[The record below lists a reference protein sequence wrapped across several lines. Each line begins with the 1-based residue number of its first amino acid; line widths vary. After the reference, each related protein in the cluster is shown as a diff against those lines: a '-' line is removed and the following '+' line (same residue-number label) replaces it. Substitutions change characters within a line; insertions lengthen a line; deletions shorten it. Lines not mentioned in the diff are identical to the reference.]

1 MNTTSQEA
9 APTDSGYVMDKRLG
23 AIAML
28 ISATGMGLVGTFSRG
43 ATNGLIPDDKAV
55 IGSFLA
61 SGRMLTGLLGFTIL
75 LLLTRKVGLFRR
87 TRLSFAIVMGGIS
100 IGLSLGSYISSTLL
114 TSIANAV
121 FLIYTGPLF
130 CTILARIF
138 RKEKIS
144 PLNGMFLFIVFV
156 GMLMTI
162 GIIDFQDG
170 AFKFGLDLSG
180 ATPEF
185 PKKTLGD
192 LLGLLSGVFYGMA
205 LFFNGYRKDVDSIVR
220 GVWNFVWASV
230 AALAMAVVLKPWHG
244 VSTFT
249 RSNWTWAVFLFIVC
263 GLVALGFL
271 VVAGRNLPA
280 VEMSTISYWECPV
293 AIVCGLV
300 LFGETLTPIGM
311 IGGLLIVG
319 GGFAPII
326 LDALARS
333 REKARGG
340 IAAVPEPS

>member
-1 MNTTSQEA
+1 MNDTSTTPDLKA
-9 APTDSGYVMDKRLG
+9 AGSTYVMDKRLG

-61 SGRMLTGLLGFTIL
+61 SGRMLTGLAGFTVL
-75 LLLTRKVGLFRR
+75 LLVTGRTALFRA
-87 TRLSFAIVMGGIS
+87 TRLSPAIIMGGIS
-100 IGLSLGSYISSTLL
+100 IGLSLGCYITSTLL
-114 TSIANAV
+114 TTIANAV

-138 RKEKIS
+138 RKERIS
-144 PLNGMFLFIVFV
+144 RLNGLFLLIVFV

-162 GIIDFQDG
+162 GIIDYKDG
-170 AFKFGLDLSG
+170 ALSFGLDLSV
-180 ATPEF
+180 TSTEY
-185 PKKTLGD
+185 PKKALGD
-192 LLGLLSGVFYGMA
+192 LLGLLSGLFYGMA

-230 AALAMAVVLKPWHG
+230 AALSMALVLRPWHG
-244 VSTFT
+244 VSAFT
-249 RSNWTWAVFLFIVC
+249 GSNWGSAGLLFVFS

-293 AIVCGLV
+293 AIICGL
-300 LFGETLTPIGM
+300 LIFHEQLTPIGM
-311 IGGLLIVG
+311 IGGTLIVG

-326 LDALARS
+326 VDALARAGKRS
-333 REKARGG
+333 VAT
-340 IAAVPEPS
+340 A

>member
-1 MNTTSQEA
+1 MNDTSTTPDLKA
-9 APTDSGYVMDKRLG
+9 AGSTYVMDKRLG

-61 SGRMLTGLLGFTIL
+61 SGRMLTGLAGFTVL
-75 LLLTRKVGLFRR
+75 LLVTGRTALFRA
-87 TRLSFAIVMGGIS
+87 TRLSPAIIMGGIS
-100 IGLSLGSYISSTLL
+100 IGLSLGCYISSTLL
-114 TSIANAV
+114 TTIANAV

-138 RKEKIS
+138 RKERIS
-144 PLNGMFLFIVFV
+144 RLNGLFLLIVFV

-162 GIIDFQDG
+162 GIIDYKDG
-170 AFKFGLDLSG
+170 ALSFGLDLSV
-180 ATPEF
+180 TSTEY
-185 PKKTLGD
+185 PKKALGD
-192 LLGLLSGVFYGMA
+192 LLGLLSGLFYGMA

-230 AALAMAVVLKPWHG
+230 AALSMALVLRPWHG
-244 VSTFT
+244 VSAFT
-249 RSNWTWAVFLFIVC
+249 GSNWGSAGLLFVFS

-293 AIVCGLV
+293 AIICGL
-300 LFGETLTPIGM
+300 LIFHEQLTPIGM
-311 IGGLLIVG
+311 IGGTLIVG

-326 LDALARS
+326 VDALARAGKRS
-333 REKARGG
+333 VAT
-340 IAAVPEPS
+340 A